1 MKLMKMHLVFKAENY
16 QLGSILPI
24 AALLSQ
30 SSQKDQ
36 L

>member
-16 QLGSILPI
+16 QLGSIVPI

-30 SSQKDQ
+30 SSHKQ
-36 L
+36 